1 MADINLGV
9 GGANSASG
17 GYDID
22 NSLKFEDDN
31 FEWIDSGTSTST
43 TSNKI
48 GTISFWFK
56 RTELTG
62 ADQWIW
68 SGASSA
74 RYVGIR
80 FDSNEKLKG
89 YFSAL
94 GNGADFVSTQ
104 VFRDTSAWYHIVLAI
119 DTTNSTAGDRF
130 KIYVNGE
137 RITDWD
143 TTPAIDQNTAIE
155 GFEASARQA
164 WAQYNAIY
172 SDDAVQVSGYLAET
186 YFINGQQLAASS
198 FGEFDSDTGIWIP
211 KEYTGTFG
219 DKGYYLKFDNSS
231 SLGADSSG
239 NGNNFTLNNIAA
251 ADQAT
256 DTPTNNFSV
265 MNPLHNYYNEV
276 SRFTITEGGTSLT
289 GNQSNTLWR
298 GIPSTFAPSNGKWYW
313 EIERGYNGNG
323 LLVGVGSADTGQTE
337 WAELT
342 SIANP
347 STKAKMMY
355 SYNGGIYGYNSSTDA
370 WQYSSNF
377 NVIGDVQS
385 FAIDLDNGYM
395 YVRHNG
401 AAWIGSGDPSSG
413 SSGTGGIALP
423 WYDSESTV
431 FIVTVPNNN
440 QDCRVNFGGYT
451 TTANTLA
458 YSDSNNYGAFK
469 YEVPTGYY
477 ALCTKNLAEYG

>member
-9 GGANSASG
+9 GGANSATG
-17 GYDID
+17 GYEID

-74 RYVGIR
+74 RYVGIK

-172 SDDAVQVSGYLAET
+172 SDDAAQVSGYLAET

-198 FGEFDSDTGIWIP
+198 FGEFDSNTGIWIP

-239 NGNNFTLNNIAA
+239 NGNNFTLNNISA

-256 DTPTNNFSV
+256 DTPTNNFCTF
-265 MNPLHNYYNEV
+265 NPLYVYSNQA
-276 SRFTITEGGTSLT
+276 TITEGGTSI
-289 GNQSNTLWR
+289 GYPGGMWR
-298 GIPSTFAPSNGKWYW
+298 GTKGSIGVINGKWYW
-313 EIERGYNGNG
+313 EIGTSGGWHANLFGIQSSNVSSNLSSGNAMNHNNSIYIGYASGNYYYYTG
-323 LLVGVGSADTGQTE
+323 GSQTNNESTGWGTWSSSDVFGFALDLDSATKKFILYKNGSA
-337 WAELT
+337 L
-342 SIANP
+342 N
-347 STKAKMMY
+347 
-355 SYNGGIYGYNSSTDA
+355 
-370 WQYSSNF
+370 
-377 NVIGDVQS
+377 
-385 FAIDLDNGYM
+385 
-395 YVRHNG
+395 
-401 AAWIGSGDPSSG
+401 GSGTNLPSAFQDEYLSPF
-413 SSGTGGIALP
+413 ALG
-423 WYDSESTV
+423 YDAYE
-431 FIVTVPNNN
+431 
-440 QDCRVNFGGYT
+440 QYWNFGGYT
-451 TTANTLA
+451 QLSISSAASDANG
-458 YSDSNNYGAFK
+458 YGNFEYA
-469 YEVPTGYY
+469 PPSGYY
-477 ALCTKNLAEYG
+477 ALCTKNLSEYG

>member
-1 MADINLGV
+1 MTDINLGV
-9 GGANSASG
+9 GGANSATG
-17 GYDID
+17 GYEID

-219 DKGYYLKFDNSS
+219 DKGYYLKFDDSS

-256 DTPTNNFSV
+256 DTPTNNFCTLNILDQEFDGTNIVTDGATNVRIAGSGSGCIRGTQA
-265 MNPLHNYYNEV
+265 V
-276 SRFTITEGGTSLT
+276 SS
-289 GNQSNTLWR
+289 
-298 GIPSTFAPSNGKWYW
+298 GKWYW
-313 EIERGYNGNG
+313 EFKLTPINTSTFYGVWGIYTAETSPPEGYPG
-323 LLVGVGSADTGQTE
+323 ATGQTGS
-337 WAELT
+337 WGV
-342 SIANP
+342 
-347 STKAKMMY
+347 Y
-355 SYNGGIYGYNSSTDA
+355 GGNGE
-370 WQYSSNF
+370 
-377 NVIGDVQS
+377 
-385 FAIDLDNGYM
+385 
-395 YVRHNG
+395 
-401 AAWIGSGDPSSG
+401 AAG
-413 SSGTGGIALP
+413 SSGFNTFYTDGFSSGDIIGLAYDVDGGTLKMYKNGTLVGANSGDIIASSGVSHPAGFTSFLP
-423 WYDSESTV
+423 AFADGTNSPEPSGLLSR
-431 FIVTVPNNN
+431 FE
-440 QDCRVNFGGYT
+440 VNFGGFT
-451 TTANTLA
+451 NFSISSGNSDANG
-458 YSDSNNYGAFK
+458 YGNFEYA
-469 YEVPTGYY
+469 PPSGYY
-477 ALCTKNLAEYG
+477 AICSKNLAEYG